1 MRQNAPPAYQGT
13 VEATTMWARASIEE
27 IRTAEQIARNH
38 LGPAWPG
45 LMQDVAR
52 YQEEIGRIREEMK
65 GH

>member
-1 MRQNAPPAYQGT
+1 
-13 VEATTMWARASIEE
+13 MWARASIEE